1 MLILCVID
9 TREFG
14 LKIYFWRMY
23 ASLVGQSPFKVTDLP
38 IIWPK
43 ASAQLSQARGHSDLT
58 LKTYSFS
65 RVKRWQM
72 QEEIKN
78 DVSLFKVSRPCEKPW
93 SGLLFW
99 AGLAMLREKS
109 ETKVRNS
116 VYPKT
121 TQIHNKWLEDTTMY
135 MCCML
140 PWHFTYPLYST
151 PHHCTSLCFI
161 FTD

>member
-23 ASLVGQSPFKVTDLP
+23 ASLVGQSPFKVGDLP

-99 AGLAMLREKS
+99 AGLAMLKRKKRDQS
-109 ETKVRNS
+109 AKFSLSQNDANTQQMAGRYNYVHVLYATLTFYISS
-116 VYPKT
+116 V
-121 TQIHNKWLEDTTMY
+121 
-135 MCCML
+135 
-140 PWHFTYPLYST
+140 
-151 PHHCTSLCFI
+151 
-161 FTD
+161 